1 MPDSTPFL
9 TAAVPEKKRSARR
22 RPQES
27 RSSRSP
33 FHIVPWEDDF
43 LQRIHALVNE
53 RTGGR
58 PGKAVIV
65 FPLNRP
71 RRYLLDLYHQQLSG
85 PTMLPHIINA
95 GQLIQSC
102 LESWTRTVP
111 RMAGTLDQVALV
123 KESVQAV
130 GSHAPKGSAIAKLAR
145 DLEAEDGMVRF
156 FPWGVRL
163 ARILGECAGQMIEAA
178 DLHHVEDSVADYAAA
193 LLGSLRAIQT
203 DYRARILR
211 QGLSTPGL
219 EAQRAAQLAGAS
231 PDLPLKLRGRVVIL
245 AGFVRLTAAED
256 ALFRYLWEHG
266 AEVCLHTDPALL
278 SGRAHWSCG
287 EHRDWLK
294 RWNAQAQLLG
304 EQRQHEPAMHF
315 YAGYDLHSQ
324 LAELRRELTDAP
336 ATGKS
341 RAVVLSHD
349 ALLMPTLHHIPE
361 KNINI
366 SLGYPLERSLL
377 ARLVERMLLVRESMD
392 AQGRVRWKPLMDL
405 LRHPYVRMLRVEP
418 PDDRTAEGQSAPDE
432 QKGPLSPRTT
442 ADGQIE
448 AAPEALRPFLM
459 LMERALRKGTRMV
472 DPLECATELLDDE
485 LGNLDGRPQL
495 EGLSEASGALLERVL
510 RVLVADWREL
520 NTLSTLAERL
530 RALCQLLLENG
541 RHIWPRF
548 PLDAECLARLMQ
560 NVIPELAD
568 NALSQETLS
577 LDSLFAILRQ
587 SLAEQRVP
595 FEADPLTGLQILGTL
610 ETRLLHFDRVY
621 MLDLTE
627 DALPGAPTRDPLLP
641 DSLREMLGLP
651 NSDRR
656 DMLAA
661 HTFHRLI
668 AGAEDVFL
676 YWQEG
681 VQSSGLMDG
690 KKLRSRFVEE
700 AVWRVEQREGRRL
713 RAGEGPLKAAVFP
726 MTAPV
731 IARDGCIER
740 TPDIDAGMDALLAK
754 PLSPSRLDEYLAC
767 PASFFYKYVCGL
779 REQDEVPEGDDYLGV
794 GTMLHTV
801 LERAFAPYV
810 GKILHAGDISADR
823 LAELFREEL
832 DKSGLIDALPAQSRF
847 MLEAAGPK
855 RLRDFLDHQPDI
867 TEVLQLEHEASAAFD
882 TGERRFTLNGTLDR
896 IDRRDDGL
904 VILDYK
910 SGNTS
915 KKPRS
920 SFWNDEDLWRRMR
933 DWHPEGSDPLADLA
947 DSLPSLQLPCYLY
960 LCGHDPRMADLL
972 RLSSLVDAAWVQ
984 LADKGEEI
992 SLLGDDVNEEERC
1005 VIIDKRIPEL
1015 LAFVLRH
1022 MEKAKRFEPH
1032 RTRRCERCPYRM
1044 HCA

>member
-1 MPDSTPFL
+1 MFDRSLFL
-9 TAAVPEKKRSARR
+9 TPAAPEQARSTQERR
-22 RPQES
+22 RAS
-27 RSSRSP
+27 RQTSRTGSRTP
-33 FHIVPWEDDF
+33 FHIVPWNDDF
-43 LQRIHALVNE
+43 LQRIHALVDE

-71 RRYLLDLYHQQLSG
+71 RRYLLDLYRKQLNG
-85 PTMLPHIINA
+85 PIMLPHIINA

-130 GSHAPKGSAIAKLAR
+130 GAHAPQDSSLARLAR
-145 DLEAEDGMVRF
+145 DLNAEDGMVRF

-163 ARILGECAGQMIEAA
+163 ARILDECAGQMIEAS
-178 DLHHVEDSVADYAAA
+178 DLHHVEDSVAEYAAA
-193 LLGSLRAIQT
+193 LLGSLRAIQE
-203 DYRARILR
+203 DCRARILR
-211 QGLSTPGL
+211 RGLSTPGL
-219 EAQRAAQLAGAS
+219 EAQRAARLAAAS
-231 PDLPLKLRGRVVIL
+231 PDLPLKLRGRVIIL

-266 AEVCLHTDPALL
+266 AEICLHTDPALL
-278 SGRAHWSCG
+278 DGRAHWSCG

-294 RWNAQAQLLG
+294 RWNAKAELLG
-304 EQRQHEPAMHF
+304 ERREHEPNIRF

-324 LAELRRELTDAP
+324 LAELRRRLTDEP
-336 ATGKS
+336 ARDKS

-349 ALLMPTLHHIPE
+349 SLLMPTLHHIPE

-377 ARLVERMLLVRESMD
+377 ARLVERMLLVREGMD
-392 AQGRVRWKPLMDL
+392 TQGRVRWKPLMDL
-405 LRHPYVRMLRVEP
+405 LRHPYVRMLCVHTP
-418 PDDRTAEGQSAPDE
+418 ATDDA
-432 QKGPLSPRTT
+432 LS
-442 ADGQIE
+442 DGQD
-448 AAPEALRPFLM
+448 APAPLRPFLT

-472 DPLECATELLDDE
+472 DPLERAADLLDDE
-485 LGNLDGRPQL
+485 LGNLDGRPQM
-495 EGLSEASGALLERVL
+495 EGLTEENGALLEHVL
-510 RVLVADWREL
+510 RVLVADWREVD
-520 NTLSTLAERL
+520 TLEALAERL
-530 RALCQLLLENG
+530 RALCQLLLEHG

-568 NALSQETLS
+568 NALSRETLS
-577 LDSLFAILRQ
+577 LGSLFAILRQ

-627 DALPGAPTRDPLLP
+627 DALPGAPARDPLLP
-641 DSLREMLGLP
+641 DSLRDMLGLP
-651 NSDRR
+651 DSSRR

-668 AGAEDVFL
+668 AGAEEVFL

-681 VQSSGLMDG
+681 VQSTGLLDG

-713 RAGEGPLKAAVFP
+713 RSGEGPLEAAVFP
-726 MTAPV
+726 MTAPP
-731 IARDGCIER
+731 AAKDGSIER
-740 TPDIDAGMDALLAK
+740 TPEIDAGMDALLAK

-767 PASFFYKYVCGL
+767 PVSFFHKYVCGL
-779 REQDEVPEGDDYLGV
+779 RELDEVPEGDDYLGV

-810 GKILHAGDISADR
+810 GQILHPGDITPER
-823 LAELFREEL
+823 LEELFREEL
-832 DKSGLIDALPAQSRF
+832 GKGRLLDSLPAQSRF

-855 RLRDFLDHQPDI
+855 RLRDFLQRQPEV
-867 TEVLQLEHEASAAFD
+867 TEVLQLEHEASAVFEN
-882 TGERRFTLNGTLDR
+882 GERRFTLSGTLDR
-896 IDRRDDGL
+896 LDRRPEGL

-915 KKPRS
+915 KQPHA
-920 SFWNDEDLWRRMR
+920 SFWSDEELWRQMR
-933 DWHPEGSDPLADLA
+933 EWRPGQPDPLNALA
-947 DSLPSLQLPCYLY
+947 DSLPSIQLPCYLY
-960 LCGHDPRMADLL
+960 LCAHDPRMAAFL
-972 RLSSLVDAAWVQ
+972 RLSPLADAAWVQ
-984 LADKGEEI
+984 LAEKGEEI
-992 SLLGDDVNEEERC
+992 SLLGEDAAEEERRT
-1005 VIIDKRIPEL
+1005 IIEERIPEL
-1015 LAFVLRH
+1015 LSFVLRH
-1022 MEKAKRFEPH
+1022 MDEAEIFAPR
-1032 RTRRCERCPYRM
+1032 RSRRCERCPYRM
-1044 HCA
+1044 HCS